1 MRIASTVPMATPPG
15 LVHVRGGTFRMGTS
29 QFPWAQPVRTV
40 IVSDRYFG
48 ANLVTNAEYRNH
60 AAREAQLPP
69 YALQA
74 QLADGSTAI
83 WARGTDPAQL
93 MAEHHTRVDY
103 HAVRGLKIIAEA
115 EDASLVVPSP
125 RGFDEPTQPVVCV
138 TWEEALRY
146 CQRYA
151 AQLTEST
158 GQRWV
163 GRLPTEAEWE
173 HAARAGRT
181 GDKVAGTDT
190 GKVEQ
195 RDGTPSGYNAHWN
208 GRGDVFTTAPVGSY
222 TPNAFGL
229 YDMAGNA
236 WEWCMDRY
244 VDGYHHIA
252 EGAVDPTGPASG
264 EHRVV
269 RGGSWAFDNAER
281 LLAGGRNCSRP
292 ADRSKKVGFRVVVW
306 PEDLKA

>member
-1 MRIASTVPMATPPG
+1 MRAPVPSGTPPG
-15 LVHVRGGTFRMGTS
+15 LVYVRGGTFRMGTS
-29 QFPWAQPVRTV
+29 KLDWTRPVRTV
-40 IVSDRYFG
+40 TVSDCYFG
-48 ANLVTNAEYRNH
+48 AHLVTNAEYRNH

-115 EDASLVVPSP
+115 RDALLIVPSP
-125 RGFDEPTQPVVCV
+125 TGFDAPTQPVVCV

-173 HAARAGRT
+173 HAARAGRK
-181 GDKVAGTDT
+181 GDWVAGTDT
-190 GKVEQ
+190 GKVKK
-195 RDGTPSGYNAHWN
+195 RTGTPSGYNAHWN

-244 VDGYHHIA
+244 VKGYHHIA
-252 EGAVDPTGPASG
+252 EGAVDPTGPESGAS
-264 EHRVV
+264 RVL
-269 RGGSWAFDNAER
+269 RGGAWYDSYAKF
-281 LLAGGRNCSRP
+281 LLAGCRCYYRSSNCSN
-292 ADRSKKVGFRVVVW
+292 SIGFRVVVW
-306 PEDLKA
+306 PE